1 MAEFLCRLADPSG
14 RVVNASYNS
23 VSESELRRRLEDQG
37 FFVYSVREKG
47 KSLSTLLPLSAG
59 RRKIRSREFVIFN
72 QQFLALIQ
80 AGLPILKS
88 LELLTQREKDEQ
100 FRTILLDISE
110 RVKGGALLSE
120 AFEAQGMFPRVY
132 TASLFAGEKSG
143 GLEEVL
149 ARFIQ
154 YQKTVNAT
162 RNKIKTA
169 LTYPSILAVL
179 LVVLVSFLLAEV
191 VPRFAQF
198 YAGMDA
204 ALPAMT
210 VLLVDISQAI
220 RGHLV
225 AGMLVSAALLVVLTM
240 WARSIRGRSHIDRL
254 KLRLPVIGEVW
265 SKFLFAQLSRTLST
279 LLSGGTPLVG
289 SLEIVADSTGNRVVT
304 QALNRAVVAV
314 REGQSLSRSLEPS
327 GVVPEVA
334 IEMIEVGESSGNLSE
349 MLGHVADFY
358 DEEVNTRLNQLFT
371 YIEPILLM
379 ILAIIVA
386 FVLIALYLPIFSLSS
401 RLVA

>member
-37 FFVYSVREKG
+37 FFIYSVREKG

-120 AFEAQGMFPRVY
+120 AFEAQGMFPKVY

-149 ARFIQ
+149 GRFIQ

-220 RGHLV
+220 RGHLI
-225 AGMLVSAALLVVLTM
+225 AGMLVAGALLVVLTM
-240 WARSIRGRSHIDRL
+240 WARSVQGRSHIDRL
-254 KLRLPVIGEVW
+254 KLKLPVIGEVW

-314 REGQSLSRSLEPS
+314 REGQSLSASLEPS

>member
-1 MAEFLCRLADPSG
+1 LAEFLCRLADPNG

-59 RRKIRSREFVIFN
+59 RRKIKSREFVIFN

-100 FRTILLDISE
+100 FRTILLDINE

-120 AFEAQGMFPRVY
+120 AFEAQGIFPKVY

-149 ARFIQ
+149 GRFIQ

-210 VLLVDISQAI
+210 LLLVDISQAI
-220 RGHLV
+220 RGHLI
-225 AGMLVSAALLVVLTM
+225 AGMLVAGALLVVLTM
-240 WARSIRGRSHIDRL
+240 WARSIQGRSHIDRL

-265 SKFLFAQLSRTLST
+265 TKFLFAQLSRTLST
-279 LLSGGTPLVG
+279 LLSGGMPLVG

-314 REGQSLSRSLEPS
+314 REGQSLSRSLEPT

-379 ILAIIVA
+379 VLAIIVA

>member
-1 MAEFLCRLADPSG
+1 MAEFLCRLSDPSG

-59 RRKIRSREFVIFN
+59 RRKIKSREFVIFN
-72 QQFLALIQ
+72 QQFLALIH

-100 FRTILLDISE
+100 FRIVLLDISE

-120 AFEAQGMFPRVY
+120 AFEAQGMFPKVY

-149 ARFIQ
+149 GRFIQ

-204 ALPAMT
+204 SLPAMT

-220 RGHLV
+220 RGHLI
-225 AGMLVSAALLVVLTM
+225 AGMLVSGALLVVLTM
-240 WARSIRGRSHIDRL
+240 WARSIQGRSQIDRL
-254 KLRLPVIGEVW
+254 KLRLPVIGDVW

-314 REGQSLSRSLEPS
+314 REGQSLSKSLEPS

-386 FVLIALYLPIFSLSS
+386 FVLVALYLPIFSLSS

>member
-100 FRTILLDISE
+100 FRSILLDISE

-220 RGHLV
+220 RGHLI
-225 AGMLVSAALLVVLTM
+225 AGMLVAGALLVILTM
-240 WARSIRGRSHIDRL
+240 WARSIQGRTHIDRL
-254 KLRLPVIGEVW
+254 KLKLPVIGEVW

>member
-47 KSLSTLLPLSAG
+47 RSLSTLLPLSAG
-59 RRKIRSREFVIFN
+59 RRKIKSREFVIFN

-225 AGMLVSAALLVVLTM
+225 TGMLLSGALLVVLTM

-254 KLRLPVIGEVW
+254 KLKLPVIGEVW

-304 QALNRAVVAV
+304 RALNRAVVAV

>member
-1 MAEFLCRLADPSG
+1 MAEFLCRLADPNG

-59 RRKIRSREFVIFN
+59 RRKIKSREFVIFN

-100 FRTILLDISE
+100 FRTILLDINE

-120 AFEAQGMFPRVY
+120 AFEAQGIFPKVY

-149 ARFIQ
+149 GRFIQ

-210 VLLVDISQAI
+210 LLLVDISQAI
-220 RGHLV
+220 RGHLI
-225 AGMLVSAALLVVLTM
+225 AGMLVAGALLVVLTM
-240 WARSIRGRSHIDRL
+240 WARSIQGRSHIDRL

-265 SKFLFAQLSRTLST
+265 TKFLFAQLSRTLST
-279 LLSGGTPLVG
+279 LLSGGMPLVG

-314 REGQSLSRSLEPS
+314 REGQSLSRSLEPT

>member
-1 MAEFLCRLADPSG
+1 MAEFLCRLADPNG

-59 RRKIRSREFVIFN
+59 RRKIKSREFVIFN

-100 FRTILLDISE
+100 FRTILLDINE

-120 AFEAQGMFPRVY
+120 AFEAQGIFPKVY
-132 TASLFAGEKSG
+132 TASLFAGETSG

-149 ARFIQ
+149 GRFIQ

-210 VLLVDISQAI
+210 LLLVDISQAI
-220 RGHLV
+220 RAHLI
-225 AGMLVSAALLVVLTM
+225 AGMLVAGALLVVLTM
-240 WARSIRGRSHIDRL
+240 WSRSIQGRSHIDRL
-254 KLRLPVIGEVW
+254 KLRLPVIGDVW
-265 SKFLFAQLSRTLST
+265 TKFLFAQLSRTLST

-314 REGQSLSRSLEPS
+314 REGQALSRSLEPT
-327 GVVPEVA
+327 GVVPELA

-379 ILAIIVA
+379 VLAIIVA

>member
-59 RRKIRSREFVIFN
+59 RRKIKSQDFVIFN

-120 AFEAQGMFPRVY
+120 AFEAQGIFPKVY

-149 ARFIQ
+149 GRFIQ

-220 RGHLV
+220 RGHLI
-225 AGMLVSAALLVVLTM
+225 AGMLTSGALLVVLTM

-279 LLSGGTPLVG
+279 LLSGGTPLVV

-386 FVLIALYLPIFSLSS
+386 FVLVALYLPIFSLSS

>member
-1 MAEFLCRLADPSG
+1 
-14 RVVNASYNS
+14 
-23 VSESELRRRLEDQG
+23 
-37 FFVYSVREKG
+37 
-47 KSLSTLLPLSAG
+47 
-59 RRKIRSREFVIFN
+59 
-72 QQFLALIQ
+72 
-80 AGLPILKS
+80 
-88 LELLTQREKDEQ
+88 
-100 FRTILLDISE
+100 
-110 RVKGGALLSE
+110 
-120 AFEAQGMFPRVY
+120 
-132 TASLFAGEKSG
+132 
-143 GLEEVL
+143 
-149 ARFIQ
+149 
-154 YQKTVNAT
+154 
-162 RNKIKTA
+162 
-169 LTYPSILAVL
+169 
-179 LVVLVSFLLAEV
+179 
-191 VPRFAQF
+191 
-198 YAGMDA
+198 
-204 ALPAMT
+204 
-210 VLLVDISQAI
+210 I
-220 RGHLV
+220 RGHLI
-225 AGMLVSAALLVVLTM
+225 AGMLVAGALLVILTM
-240 WARSIRGRSHIDRL
+240 WARSIQGRSHIDRL
-254 KLRLPVIGEVW
+254 KLKLPVIGEVW

-314 REGQSLSRSLEPS
+314 REGQSLSASLEPS

>member
-1 MAEFLCRLADPSG
+1 MAEFLCRLADPNG

-59 RRKIRSREFVIFN
+59 RRKIKSREFVIFN

-100 FRTILLDISE
+100 FRTILLDINE

-120 AFEAQGMFPRVY
+120 AFEAQGIFPKVY

-149 ARFIQ
+149 GRFIQ

-210 VLLVDISQAI
+210 LLLVDISQAI
-220 RGHLV
+220 RGHLI
-225 AGMLVSAALLVVLTM
+225 AGMLVAGALLVVLTM
-240 WARSIRGRSHIDRL
+240 WARSIQGRSHIDRL
-254 KLRLPVIGEVW
+254 KLRLPVIGDVW
-265 SKFLFAQLSRTLST
+265 TKFLFAQLSRTLST

-314 REGQSLSRSLEPS
+314 REGQSLSRSLEPT
-327 GVVPEVA
+327 GVVPELA

-379 ILAIIVA
+379 VLAIIVA

>member
-225 AGMLVSAALLVVLTM
+225 AGMLVSVALLVVLTM

-254 KLRLPVIGEVW
+254 KLKLPVIGEVW
-265 SKFLFAQLSRTLST
+265 TKFLFAQLSRTLST

>member
-220 RGHLV
+220 RGHLI
-225 AGMLVSAALLVVLTM
+225 AGMLVAGALLVILTM
-240 WARSIRGRSHIDRL
+240 WARSIQGRTHIDRL
-254 KLRLPVIGEVW
+254 KLKLPVIGEVW

>member
-1 MAEFLCRLADPSG
+1 MAEFLCRLSDPSG

-59 RRKIRSREFVIFN
+59 RRKIKSREFVIFN
-72 QQFLALIQ
+72 QQFLALIH

-100 FRTILLDISE
+100 FRIVLLDIGE

-120 AFEAQGMFPRVY
+120 AFEAQGMFPKVY

-149 ARFIQ
+149 GRFIQ

-204 ALPAMT
+204 SLPAMT

-220 RGHLV
+220 RGHLI
-225 AGMLVSAALLVVLTM
+225 AGMLVSGALLVVLTM
-240 WARSIRGRSHIDRL
+240 WARSIQGRSQIDRL

-314 REGQSLSRSLEPS
+314 REGQSLSKSLEPS

-386 FVLIALYLPIFSLSS
+386 FVLVALYLPIFSLSS

>member
-1 MAEFLCRLADPSG
+1 MAEFLCRLADPGG

-47 KSLSTLLPLSAG
+47 RSLSTLLPLSAG
-59 RRKIRSREFVIFN
+59 RRKIKSREFVIFN

-100 FRTILLDISE
+100 FRTILVDISE

-120 AFEAQGMFPRVY
+120 AFEAQGIFPRVY

-210 VLLVDISQAI
+210 VLLVDISEAI

-225 AGMLVSAALLVVLTM
+225 TGMLVAGALLVVLTM
-240 WARSIRGRSHIDRL
+240 WARSIQGRSRIERL
-254 KLRLPVIGEVW
+254 KVKRPVGGEVW

-327 GVVPEVA
+327 GVVPDVA

>member
-1 MAEFLCRLADPSG
+1 MAEFLCRLSDPSG

-59 RRKIRSREFVIFN
+59 RRKIKSREFVIFN
-72 QQFLALIQ
+72 QQFLALIH

-100 FRTILLDISE
+100 FRIVLLDIGE

-120 AFEAQGMFPRVY
+120 AFEAQGMFPKVY

-149 ARFIQ
+149 GRFIQ

-204 ALPAMT
+204 SLPAMT

-220 RGHLV
+220 RGHLI
-225 AGMLVSAALLVVLTM
+225 AGMLVSGALLVVLTM
-240 WARSIRGRSHIDRL
+240 WARSIQGRSQIDRL
-254 KLRLPVIGEVW
+254 KLRLPVIGDVW

-304 QALNRAVVAV
+304 QALNQAVVAV
-314 REGQSLSRSLEPS
+314 REGQSLSKSLEPS

-386 FVLIALYLPIFSLSS
+386 FVLVALYLPIFSLSS

>member
-1 MAEFLCRLADPSG
+1 MAEFLCRLADPGG
-14 RVVNASYNS
+14 RIVNASYNS

-37 FFVYSVREKG
+37 FYVYSVREKG

-59 RRKIRSREFVIFN
+59 RRKIKSREFVIFN
-72 QQFLALIQ
+72 QQLLALIQ

-88 LELLTQREKDEQ
+88 LELLSQREKDDQ

-120 AFEAQGMFPRVY
+120 AFEAQGIFPKVY

-162 RNKIKTA
+162 RNKIRTA

-220 RGHLV
+220 RGHLI
-225 AGMLVSAALLVVLTM
+225 AGMLASGALLVVLTL
-240 WARSIRGRSHIDRL
+240 WARSIPGRSRIDRL
-254 KLRLPVIGEVW
+254 KLRLPVIGDVW

-327 GVVPEVA
+327 GVAPEVA

>member
-1 MAEFLCRLADPSG
+1 MAEFLCRLADPNG

-59 RRKIRSREFVIFN
+59 RRKIKSREFVIFN

-100 FRTILLDISE
+100 FRTILLDINE

-120 AFEAQGMFPRVY
+120 AFEAQGIFPKVY
-132 TASLFAGEKSG
+132 TASLFAGETSG

-149 ARFIQ
+149 GRFIQ

-210 VLLVDISQAI
+210 LLLVDISQAI
-220 RGHLV
+220 RAHLI
-225 AGMLVSAALLVVLTM
+225 AGMLVAGALLVVLTM
-240 WARSIRGRSHIDRL
+240 WSRSIQGRSHIDRL
-254 KLRLPVIGEVW
+254 KLRLPVIGDVW
-265 SKFLFAQLSRTLST
+265 TKFLFAQLSRTLST

-314 REGQSLSRSLEPS
+314 REGQSLSRSLEPT
-327 GVVPEVA
+327 GVVPELA

-379 ILAIIVA
+379 VLAIIVA

>member
-1 MAEFLCRLADPSG
+1 MAEFLCRLADPNG

-59 RRKIRSREFVIFN
+59 RRKIKSREFVIFN

-100 FRTILLDISE
+100 FRTILLDINE

-120 AFEAQGMFPRVY
+120 AFEAQGIFPKVY

-149 ARFIQ
+149 GRFIQ

-210 VLLVDISQAI
+210 LLLVDISQAI
-220 RGHLV
+220 RGHLI
-225 AGMLVSAALLVVLTM
+225 AGMLVAGALLVVLTM
-240 WARSIRGRSHIDRL
+240 WSRSIQGRSHIDRL

-265 SKFLFAQLSRTLST
+265 TKFLFAQLSRTLST

-314 REGQSLSRSLEPS
+314 REGQSLSRSLEPT
-327 GVVPEVA
+327 GVVPELA

-379 ILAIIVA
+379 VLAIIVA

>member
-1 MAEFLCRLADPSG
+1 MAEFLCRLSDPSG

-59 RRKIRSREFVIFN
+59 RRKIKSREFVIFN
-72 QQFLALIQ
+72 QQFLALIH

-100 FRTILLDISE
+100 FRIVLLDISE

-120 AFEAQGMFPRVY
+120 AFEAQGMFPKVY

-149 ARFIQ
+149 GRFIQ

-204 ALPAMT
+204 SLPAMT

-220 RGHLV
+220 RGHLI
-225 AGMLVSAALLVVLTM
+225 AGMLVSGALLVVLTM
-240 WARSIRGRSHIDRL
+240 WARSIQGRSQIDRL

-304 QALNRAVVAV
+304 QALNQAVVAV
-314 REGQSLSRSLEPS
+314 REGQSLSKSLEPS

-386 FVLIALYLPIFSLSS
+386 FVLVALYLPIFSLSS